1 MSVAGLPKGLK
12 QREVSLF
19 YVSYCPHPLRAA
31 KYFCHERKRRK
42 KRNRNGFKNRIGE
55 EKGI

>member
-12 QREVSLF
+12 QREVF
-19 YVSYCPHPLRAA
+19 YVHPLRAA

>member
-19 YVSYCPHPLRAA
+19 YVSYCPHPLRAG

-42 KRNRNGFKNRIGE
+42 KRNRNGIKNRIGE